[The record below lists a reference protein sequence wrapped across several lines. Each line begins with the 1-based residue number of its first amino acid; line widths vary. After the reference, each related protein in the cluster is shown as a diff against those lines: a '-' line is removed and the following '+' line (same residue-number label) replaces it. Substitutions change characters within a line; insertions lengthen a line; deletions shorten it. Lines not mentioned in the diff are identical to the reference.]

1 MDEVNI
7 NGQDIEV
14 IKKDVVIVGSG
25 IAGVY
30 TALEVND
37 QKDIAIITK
46 ETLEMSNSVLAQ
58 GGIAVSLDEKNDSPA
73 LHFKDTLF
81 AGAGLCDDNSVWVL
95 VQEAAQNIMKLC
107 SLGVNFDKNGAHQ
120 LALTREGAH
129 SVNRIIHSGDT
140 TGKEVCDKLIAVA
153 QHRKN
158 ISIHERSYAVKLAA
172 KEGKC
177 YGVYVFDV
185 DTCKIKLFKA
195 RSVVIAT
202 GGFGQIYS
210 HTSNPEVAT
219 GDGVAMC
226 LRAGAVA
233 MDMEF
238 IQFHPTVLCLP
249 QDKSFLISEAVRG
262 EGAQLKNIN
271 GERFMKNYHELG
283 ELAPRDV
290 VSRAIFQE
298 MTNTN
303 TDHVFLDITYKTRD
317 YLENRFPNIFKT
329 LLDYGIDMSK
339 DYIPVAP
346 AEHYCMGGIRTDVH
360 GRTNVD
366 GLYACGE
373 VACTGIHGANR
384 LASNSLLEGLV
395 FGHKI
400 AVDINEKE
408 QIASHYEATLL
419 PGEYNISSENDDMLH
434 SIKKKI
440 QITMTKKVGIIRS
453 KTSLTEAAEIIE
465 QLKAECSKLNGF
477 SLTKL
482 EVDNMLLVAGLV
494 IEAALQ
500 REESRGAHFRSDFS
514 KTDDINWRRS
524 IIKSIKQLQEIV

>member
-1 MDEVNI
+1 
-7 NGQDIEV
+7 
-14 IKKDVVIVGSG
+14 
-25 IAGVY
+25 
-30 TALEVND
+30 
-37 QKDIAIITK
+37 
-46 ETLEMSNSVLAQ
+46 
-58 GGIAVSLDEKNDSPA
+58 
-73 LHFKDTLF
+73 
-81 AGAGLCDDNSVWVL
+81 
-95 VQEAAQNIMKLC
+95 
-107 SLGVNFDKNGAHQ
+107 
-120 LALTREGAH
+120 
-129 SVNRIIHSGDT
+129 
-140 TGKEVCDKLIAVA
+140 
-153 QHRKN
+153 
-158 ISIHERSYAVKLAA
+158 
-172 KEGKC
+172 
-177 YGVYVFDV
+177 
-185 DTCKIKLFKA
+185 
-195 RSVVIAT
+195 
-202 GGFGQIYS
+202 
-210 HTSNPEVAT
+210 
-219 GDGVAMC
+219 
-226 LRAGAVA
+226 
-233 MDMEF
+233 
-238 IQFHPTVLCLP
+238 
-249 QDKSFLISEAVRG
+249 
-262 EGAQLKNIN
+262 
-271 GERFMKNYHELG
+271 
-283 ELAPRDV
+283 
-290 VSRAIFQE
+290 
-298 MTNTN
+298 
-303 TDHVFLDITYKTRD
+303 
-317 YLENRFPNIFKT
+317 
-329 LLDYGIDMSK
+329 MSK

-419 PGEYNISSENDDMLH
+419 PGEYNISNENDDMLH

-453 KTSLTEAAEIIE
+453 KASLTEAVEIIE